1 MPFARASRGRHDFDF
16 VLQASQE
23 DFAVFFFLSKTLG
36 LMLLPSNFLIG
47 VGIVGVILLLTRW
60 APLGR
65 KLTVASVVL
74 LAICGFSPF
83 ANLLL
88 YPLES
93 RFPPWDQ
100 RQGAPDG
107 IIVLGGS
114 IEPDLSAA
122 HGVAVFCTSVDRI
135 IATAVLARRYPNARI
150 VFSGGN
156 ANLVSSD
163 AAKEADFAMPVLE
176 SFGFAKDRLI
186 MERRSR
192 NTYENA
198 EFSKALVSPK
208 SGERWLLVTSAHHM
222 PRSVGIFRK
231 VGFDVE
237 PYPVDWRTGRRGDLL
252 KFSDHFAERLSL
264 VDQRAFSRSKWA
276 LISPVRPVRACSRRS
291 PLHQELRR
299 EPINSEVL
307 ADARFGMHDGL
318 KSDI

>member
-1 MPFARASRGRHDFDF
+1 
-16 VLQASQE
+16 
-23 DFAVFFFLSKTLG
+23 VFFFLSKTLG

-65 KLTVASVVL
+65 KLTVVSVVL
-74 LAICGFSPF
+74 LVICGFSPVG
-83 ANLLL
+83 NLLL

-107 IIVLGGS
+107 IIVLGGA

-122 HGVAVFCTSVDRI
+122 HGIAVFGTSVDRI
-135 IATAVLARRYPNARI
+135 IAAAVLARRYPNARF

-163 AAKEADFAMPVLE
+163 AAKEADFAMPVFE

-186 MERRSR
+186 MERGSR

-237 PYPVDWRTGRRGDLL
+237 PYPVDWRTGTGGDLL
-252 KFSDHFAERLSL
+252 KFSDHFAERLAL
-264 VDQRAFSRSKWA
+264 VDTAAREWMGLMAYWITGKTSEFFPGPNQR
-276 LISPVRPVRACSRRS
+276 
-291 PLHQELRR
+291 
-299 EPINSEVL
+299 
-307 ADARFGMHDGL
+307 
-318 KSDI
+318 